1 MVYRL
6 TRMSI
11 TVKIL
16 FFILIWIFSAICA
29 ILGSMFIA
37 TAVILPNTPYN
48 ISVNPVIINI
58 REDMGLLE
66 RLEYYNPET
75 GYQDFDISLVEVEGR
90 IQAESSSGEV
100 IPDFRDWFIIE
111 IHRNGSIFYI
121 SDPGILVF
129 DMFNGTIFE
138 VKATKGDL
146 GVDFDTNRLYIPY
159 IPGKENSINKIS
171 WDVTTTDLDQER
183 LGNYFIVTNRGLV
196 DWFYQ
201 ILHEFSTNFIFNFYF
216 IGQFLLVNVAIGGGA
231 GILIA
236 FFLIITRLTKVIG
249 GKFWTYLLLKSLN
262 GKLGKLLSLIP
273 IFDFQGYFYV
283 EERFVNVINLSSVGA
298 TLKELYKQRW
308 YDMLFF
314 PTALAAI
321 LTIFFV
327 QNYPGEDKIQ
337 ALTLSPLLSP
347 IVLILLLFY
356 IPIIWSFDE
365 GRFKRMQVS
374 DQGDII
380 AVRPLGKILRDGLGI
395 VIGFSGILSLGA
407 LAVEITE
414 SMTQIPISAGK
425 VEVAGFTLDVF
436 SIILLFLWTIG
447 LFLLLLSSVIVGA
460 SLLAV
465 NYLQTS
471 HLENIENLREKAAKD
486 ELITNWG
493 SITSQFTPVAKE
505 AMYVKEAKSKSS

>member
-6 TRMSI
+6 TRMNI
-11 TVKIL
+11 KVKFL
-16 FFILIWIFSAICA
+16 FFILIWLFSAICA

-48 ISVNPVIINI
+48 INVNSIIIDI
-58 REDMGLLE
+58 RQDMGSFQ
-66 RLEYYNPET
+66 RLEYQNPET
-75 GYQDFDISLVEVEGR
+75 GETIVISLVEIEGR
-90 IQAESSSGEV
+90 IQARSLLGNI

-111 IHRNGSIFYI
+111 IHENGSIFYI
-121 SDPGILVF
+121 QDPGILVF
-129 DMFNGTIFE
+129 DLFNGTIFE
-138 VKATKGDL
+138 VKANKADL
-146 GVDFDTNRLYIPY
+146 GVDFDTNRLYIQY
-159 IPGKENSINKIS
+159 VPGNRNTISKIS
-171 WDVTTTDLDQER
+171 WDMTATELNQDQI
-183 LGNYFIVTNRGLV
+183 GNYFIVTNRGLV
-196 DWFYQ
+196 EWFYQ
-201 ILHEFSTNFIFNFYF
+201 IVHELSTNFAFNFYF
-216 IGQFLLVNVAIGGGA
+216 IGQLLLINVVIGGGA
-231 GILIA
+231 GILTA
-236 FFLIITRLTKVIG
+236 FILIVTRLTKVFS
-249 GKFWTYLLLKSLN
+249 GKYWTYLLFKALN
-262 GKLGKLLSLIP
+262 GKLGKLLSYIP
-273 IFDFQGYFYV
+273 IFDFAGYFYV
-283 EERFVNVINLSSVGA
+283 EERFVNVINLSSIGA
-298 TLKELYKQRW
+298 TMKELYKQRW

-327 QNYPGEDKIQ
+327 QNYPSEDKIQ

-356 IPIIWSFDE
+356 MPIIWSFDE

-414 SMTQIPISAGK
+414 SIAQIPISAGK
-425 VEVAGFTLDVF
+425 VEIAGFTLDIF
-436 SIILLFLWTIG
+436 SLILLVLWTIG
-447 LFLLLLSSVIVGA
+447 LFLLLLGSNIVGA

-465 NYLQTS
+465 NYLQSS
-471 HLENIENLREKAAKD
+471 HLENIENLRVKSAKN
-486 ELITNWG
+486 ELISNWG

-505 AMYVKEAKSKSS
+505 AIYVKEAKSKSS